1 MTLLWNLCD
10 SSGPKCV
17 FIDTD
22 RFFYC
27 SDIKNRVSVAASRKK
42 YTATEATKILSEWE
56 AIDFADYDS
65 DTESS
70 SSDGECTEN
79 ENDPETVLLEPVE
92 EVILV
97 DNSDTVPNKDDLYLN
112 IINEVKEKVSKNLLK
127 IKGKL
132 SETMAKRKR

>member
-1 MTLLWNLCD
+1 MT
-10 SSGPKCV
+10 P
-17 FIDTD
+17 
-22 RFFYC
+22 
-27 SDIKNRVSVAASRKK
+27 SRKK

-70 SSDGECTEN
+70 SSDTECTEN

-112 IINEVKEKVSKNLLK
+112 IINEVKEKASKNLLK
-127 IKGKL
+127 NKGKV